1 MPVVAAKKK
10 QDIDPIPLIGQVVGT
25 MYGGP
30 AGGAIGGSIGQ
41 MVSSEDDSGA
51 GMVEGGTDIMAAM
64 KRRKGKAGEQT
75 PEKDVA
81 AAYQQADAM
90 GPEGDKYKPTLAQA
104 LAKAER
110 EKATQQTSMYEYE

>member
-10 QDIDPIPLIGQVVGT
+10 QDIDPVPLIGQVVGT

-30 AGGAIGGSIGQ
+30 AGGAIGGAIGK
-41 MVSSEDDSGA
+41 MATSDDSDA
-51 GMVEGGTDIMAAM
+51 GVVEGGTDIMSAM
-64 KRRKGKAGEQT
+64 RRRQGKAAEQS

-81 AAYQQADAM
+81 DAYKQADAM